1 MSNLQIIKSISGVR
15 FQEVSQNEMT
25 LYEKKNVD
33 TTLLICKIDYGNEII
48 IPVKLDDDIRI
59 FGMHYNP

>member
-1 MSNLQIIKSISGVR
+1 VR